1 LLGSHGINPT
11 HQRIQ
16 IAHVLFA
23 SKKPL
28 SADNMM
34 TFVNQ
39 HCAETSKVTVYN
51 TLNLFLRKRLTR
63 EVIVDPSKVLY
74 DPDTEPHY
82 YIYDVIAGQLTA
94 IDANEISLP
103 SVPALPEGMISEGVD
118 VIVRIRPAG

>member
-1 LLGSHGINPT
+1 MLGSHGINPT
-11 HQRIQ
+11 YQRIQ

-23 SKKPL
+23 RKKHL

-51 TLNLFLRKRLTR
+51 TLNLFLKKRLTR

-74 DPDTEPHY
+74 DPDTE
-82 YIYDVIAGQLTA
+82 LTTTFT
-94 IDANEISLP
+94 
-103 SVPALPEGMISEGVD
+103 M
-118 VIVRIRPAG
+118 